1 MADRIG
7 SLEAGKLADVIVV
20 SMQSAR
26 QTPLYN
32 PISHLVYVTRGDD
45 VRTSIVNGR
54 ILMRNRRVLTLNA
67 PAVIADAVALAR
79 KVKAAVETAAQSSAP
94 R

>member
-1 MADRIG
+1 
-7 SLEAGKLADVIVV
+7 
-20 SMQSAR
+20 
-26 QTPLYN
+26 
-32 PISHLVYVTRGDD
+32 VTRGDD

-54 ILMRNRRVLTLNA
+54 ILMRNRRLLTLDA

-79 KVKAAVETAAQSSAP
+79 KVRAAVQPAAQSSTP